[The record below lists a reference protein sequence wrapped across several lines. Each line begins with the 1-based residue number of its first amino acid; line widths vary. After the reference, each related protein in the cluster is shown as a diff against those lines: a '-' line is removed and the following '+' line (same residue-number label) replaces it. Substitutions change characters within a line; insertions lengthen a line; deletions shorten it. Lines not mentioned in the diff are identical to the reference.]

1 MGQYLSVACQA
12 NYCPQSPAFI
22 GKNQLRPAALPAAA
36 AAAADEIETPKC
48 QVKIQKSQKTVE
60 NMANNPYGNL
70 SEEVQSALA
79 NLNSDDSRYQP
90 QNAHE
95 LFKLEQA
102 VQIFFVTIDGHV
114 STFSA
119 PETLRIF
126 QFTEASEDSSN
137 VFLQVGGWTQPLVPG
152 ASPCLQAENGA
163 IMFPDIYS
171 EQSGS
176 SVGLV
181 LVEGLV
187 PDEARAQL
195 LSLLQEHTALKTSQQ
210 LPADQ
215 QLGKVGS
222 SIVWGAEKLAV
233 GIEMGAEKAGE
244 LIEYVTDAA
253 EKRLSKSD
261 EDAKVGALT
270 KHTVKAAVTATDA
283 TVKVSGYVADKVVNP
298 NHPGGIKKGGSA
310 MGTLVDA
317 ARGGLVAYGTV
328 YNGLE
333 ANAKVLGNN
342 LKENSVKVVQHKY
355 GSQAGDEFG
364 KACTAAGNAAM
375 TYMNI
380 QSLGAKGLVKKTAKN
395 TGKNIAKNI
404 VGMGSAEKKEVT
416 QEQIKQ

>member
-1 MGQYLSVACQA
+1 MG
-12 NYCPQSPAFI
+12 
-22 GKNQLRPAALPAAA
+22 
-36 AAAADEIETPKC
+36 
-48 QVKIQKSQKTVE
+48 
-60 NMANNPYGNL
+60 
-70 SEEVQSALA
+70 EVQSALA
-79 NLNSDDSRYQP
+79 NLNSDDSQYQP

-102 VQIFFVTIDGHV
+102 VRIFFVTIDGQV

-137 VFLQVGGWTQPLVPG
+137 VFLQVGGWTQLLVPG
-152 ASPCLQAENGA
+152 ASP
-163 IMFPDIYS
+163 
-171 EQSGS
+171 

-181 LVEGLV
+181 LVDGLV
-187 PDEARAQL
+187 SDEARAQL
-195 LSLLQEHTALKTSQQ
+195 LSLLQQHTALKTSQQ

-270 KHTVKAAVTATDA
+270 RHSVKAAVTATDA
-283 TVKVSGYVADKVVNP
+283 TVKVSGYVADRVGNLTKRMASYLAAKVVDP
-298 NHPGGIKKGGSA
+298 NKAGGIKKGGSA

-333 ANAKVLGNN
+333 ENAKVLGNN
-342 LKENSVKVVQHKY
+342 LKQNSVKVVQHKY
-355 GSQAGDEFG
+355 GNQAGDEFG

-375 TYMNI
+375 TYMNV

-404 VGMGSAEKKEVT
+404 VGMGSEEKKEVT
-416 QEQIKQ
+416 QEEVKQ

>member
-1 MGQYLSVACQA
+1 MS
-12 NYCPQSPAFI
+12 
-22 GKNQLRPAALPAAA
+22 
-36 AAAADEIETPKC
+36 
-48 QVKIQKSQKTVE
+48 
-60 NMANNPYGNL
+60 NNPYGNL
-70 SEEVQSALA
+70 SAEVQSALA
-79 NLNSDDSRYQP
+79 NLNSDDSQYQP

-102 VQIFFVTIDGHV
+102 VQIFFVTIDGQV

-181 LVEGLV
+181 LVDGLV
-187 PDEARAQL
+187 SDEARAQL
-195 LSLLQEHTALKTSQQ
+195 LSLLQQHTALKTSQQ

-261 EDAKVGALT
+261 EDAKVGLGALT

-283 TVKVSGYVADKVVNP
+283 TVKVSGYVVDRVGNLTKRMASSLAAKVVDP

>member
-1 MGQYLSVACQA
+1 MGQYLSAWYTDTTTCLFV
-12 NYCPQSPAFI
+12 P
-22 GKNQLRPAALPAAA
+22 KKQLRPPAHLRASSGSCSRR
-36 AAAADEIETPKC
+36 ELKSEEWK
-48 QVKIQKSQKTVE
+48 VKSRSKTQLKTQPE
-60 NMANNPYGNL
+60 KMSNNPYGNL
-70 SEEVQSALA
+70 SAEVQSALA
-79 NLNSDDSRYQP
+79 NLNSDNSSYQP

-119 PETLRIF
+119 PETRRIF

-171 EQSGS
+171 EQSGC

-181 LVEGLV
+181 LVDGLV
-187 PDEARAQL
+187 SKEARTQL
-195 LSLLQEHTALKTSQQ
+195 LSLLEQHTALKTSQQ

-270 KHTVKAAVTATDA
+270 KRMASHLAA
-283 TVKVSGYVADKVVNP
+283 KVVDP
-298 NHPGGIKKGGSA
+298 NKPGGIKKGGSA
-310 MGTLVDA
+310 MGTIVDA

-355 GSQAGDEFG
+355 GNQAGDEFG

-380 QSLGAKGLVKKTAKN
+380 QSLGAKGPVEKMAKN
-395 TGKNIAKNI
+395 T
-404 VGMGSAEKKEVT
+404 VGMDVT
-416 QEQIKQ
+416 QAEVKQ